1 MKALIDSETKD
12 VIGVG
17 YINFNEGYDLNGRD
31 IVDVTSMPDD
41 FAYCFRL
48 INGEFVRKSQE
59 EINAIVLSQNSTKE
73 AYEAKFSVESFQEAL
88 FGALMQ
94 GQFSSPTIRSEF
106 AQVVAFVTGTK
117 QFAMLKQYLGW
128 LISQSVITEADY
140 SVVSG
145 ILALQNIDLESY

>member
-1 MKALIDSETKD
+1 MNVTTGYGYFTDSLGHITSKYCLPIGEHPLSEGFIQTEVADQAALDLVEIWKEPVNPED
-12 VIGVG
+12 V
-17 YINFNEGYDLNGRD
+17 
-31 IVDVTSMPDD
+31 
-41 FAYCFRL
+41 
-48 INGEFVRKSQE
+48 
-59 EINAIVLSQNSTKE
+59 
-73 AYEAKFSVESFQEAL
+73 FSVESFQEAL

-94 GQFSSPTIRSEF
+94 GQFSSTSIRSEF

-140 SVVSG
+140 VVVAG